1 MTAGLRTADQD
12 PFKTA
17 ADPARS
23 VWVAAN
29 AGTGKTHLLV
39 ERIARLLLAGV
50 PPGRIL
56 CLTFTRAAAAEMAN
70 RLSDRLGNWAAMADG
85 ELEGELGELMG
96 GTVPPPTLT
105 AARRLFA
112 ETLEVPEGLKIRTI
126 HAFCESL
133 LGRFPLEAEVAP
145 HFSVIDERTAGE
157 LRTEARDRVLAHAH
171 GGVDGELAAALS
183 HLTGIVDEG
192 GFATVMRELDANR
205 GRLRGLIEGHG
216 GLAGLVEACR
226 GALGVDA
233 GDTCRS
239 VLAQACAPGAFDE
252 LGLHRAAAALDEGTA
267 KDRERAAAIRAW
279 LGAPL
284 ERADA
289 LWKPYTLVFLTR
301 EGNPSAEQ
309 NLITKKAQRADPAAL
324 GALLAEQERIHAVR
338 QRLRAVAVAEATA
351 ALLGIGAALLAAYDS
366 LKRTRALLDYDDL
379 ILTARRLLAGGGRAG
394 WVHYKLDGGI
404 DHILLDEAQDTS
416 PEQWEVVTALAE
428 EFFAGAGR
436 REGRTVFAVGD
447 EKQSIYSFQGAD
459 PDAFDRMRAYFAERV
474 RSAREDWK
482 TVTLAH
488 SFRATRTLLDV
499 VDGVFSRPEALDGVT
514 SAGRPTRHVS
524 SRGGQAGLVE
534 VWPTIKADEEREADP
549 WDAPLDQMSAESPP
563 ARLAQNIAD
572 RIGSW
577 LEEGEIL
584 ESADRPIRPDDI
596 MILVRKRAGF
606 VEEMVRCLKV
616 RGIPVAGTDRMVLTD
631 QLAVMDLVAL
641 GNFVLLPED
650 DLNLAV
656 VLKTPMFGFED
667 EELFDLAHGRRG
679 SLWETLKGRRGAR
692 FEGARERLFE
702 LLARADYTPPFE
714 FFADALGRDGDRRR
728 ILGRLG
734 AEARDPLD
742 EFLSLALD
750 YERRAVPSLQGFLH
764 WISAGETE
772 IKRDLEHG
780 RGEVR
785 VMTVH
790 AAKGLESPIVFLPD
804 TCSVPNPRLDPK
816 LLWGDAAS
824 SLSPWAGFVLWPAYR
839 DNEDAAC
846 QRLRDAARLRIDRE
860 YRRLLYVAM
869 TRARDRLYVCG
880 WEGKQ
885 ARGRGCWYDLIA
897 PAVREAG
904 DEVPLPLGGSAWRVA
919 SAQTAPADKRGAQG
933 GVDAAPP
940 LPSWTA
946 RPAPA
951 EPDPPRPLA
960 PSRPEDAD
968 PPVHAPFGAEGGA
981 RFERG
986 RLIHRLLQSLPEL
999 EPGARAGAARAYLAR
1014 AARRLA
1020 PEARAEIAAETLAVL
1035 ADPAFEA
1042 IFGPG
1047 SQAEVPLTGI
1057 VGGRVMSARLDRL
1070 AVTGSAVTVI
1080 DYKTNRTPPAT
1091 EDQVSALYLGQMAAY
1106 RVALSRIYPDRPVRC
1121 LLLWTDGPRLIALSD
1136 TLLDQHAP

>member
-1 MTAGLRTADQD
+1 MIASLHPAGED

-56 CLTFTRAAAAEMAN
+56 CLAFTRAAASEMAN
-70 RLSDRLGNWAAMADG
+70 RLNDRLGNWAAMADG

-96 GTVPPPTLT
+96 GTVPPPTLN

-112 ETLEVPEGLKIRTI
+112 ETLEVPKGLQIRTI

-133 LGRFPLEAEVAP
+133 LGRFPLEADVAP

-171 GGVDGELAAALS
+171 DGDDGDLAAALS
-183 HLTGIVDEG
+183 HLAGIVDEG
-192 GFATVMRELDANR
+192 RFATVMGELDANR
-205 GRLRGLIEGHG
+205 GRLRGLIAGHG
-216 GLAGLVEACR
+216 GLAGLVGACR
-226 GALGVDA
+226 GALGLDA
-233 GDTCRS
+233 GATSRS

-252 LGLHRAAAALDEGTA
+252 PGLHRAAAALDDGTA
-267 KDRERAAAIRAW
+267 RDRKRAAAIRAW
-279 LGAPL
+279 LGAPQ

-289 LWKPYTLVFLTR
+289 FTDSYRRVFLTA
-301 EGNPSAEQ
+301 EGTPSAEQ
-309 NLITKKAQRADPAAL
+309 NLVTKTAQRADPAAL
-324 GALLAEQERIHAVR
+324 GVLLGEQARIHAVR
-338 QRLRAVAVAEATA
+338 QRLQAVAVAEATA
-351 ALLGIGAALLAAYDS
+351 ALLRIGASLLAAYDS
-366 LKRTRALLDYDDL
+366 LKRARALLDYDDL

-404 DHILLDEAQDTS
+404 DHILVDEAQDTS

-459 PDAFDRMRAYFAERV
+459 PDAFDCMRAYFAERV

-488 SFRATRTLLDV
+488 SFRATRTVLDV
-499 VDGVFSRPEALDGVT
+499 VDGVFSRPETLDGVT

-524 SRGGQAGLVE
+524 SRRGQAGLVE
-534 VWPTIKADEEREADP
+534 VWPTIKVEAARDADP
-549 WDAPLDQMSAESPP
+549 WDAPLDQMSAVSPP
-563 ARLAQNIAD
+563 ALLARHIAD

-606 VEEMVRCLKV
+606 VDEMVRCLKE
-616 RGIPVAGTDRMVLTD
+616 RGIRVAGTDRMVLTD

-656 VLKTPMFGFED
+656 VLKAPMFGFD
-667 EELFDLAHGRRG
+667 DDALFDLAHGRRG
-679 SLWETLKGRRGAR
+679 SLWETLKGRRGGR
-692 FEGARERLFE
+692 FEGARKRLFD
-702 LLARADYTPPFE
+702 LLALADYTPPFE
-714 FFADALGRDGDRRR
+714 FFADVLGRDGDRRR

-734 AEARDPLD
+734 PDARDPLD

-750 YERRAVPSLQGFLH
+750 YERRNAPSLQGFLH
-764 WISAGETE
+764 WIAAGKTQ

-804 TCSVPNPRLDPK
+804 TCRVPDPRVDPK
-816 LLWGDAAS
+816 LLWGDAGG
-824 SLSPWAGFVLWPAYR
+824 AGFVLWPAHR
-839 DNEDAAC
+839 DNENAAC
-846 QRLRDAARLRIDRE
+846 QRLREAARLGIDRE

-880 WEGKQ
+880 WEGKR
-885 ARGRGCWYDLIA
+885 ARDGGCWYDLVA
-897 PAVREAG
+897 PTVRAAG
-904 DEVPLPLGGSAWRVA
+904 GEVSLPLGGSAWRVA
-919 SAQTAPADKRGAQG
+919 SAQTAPADKRGAEG

-940 LPSWTA
+940 LPSWAT
-946 RPAPA
+946 RSAPA

-960 PSRPEDAD
+960 PSRPEDEE
-968 PPVHAPFGAEGGA
+968 PPVHAPFGVEGGA
-981 RFERG
+981 RLARG

-1014 AARRLA
+1014 AARGLA

-1047 SQAEVPLTGI
+1047 SQAEVPLVGI
-1057 VGGRVMSARLDRL
+1057 VGGRVVSARVDRL
-1070 AVTGSAVTVI
+1070 LVTGSAVTVI
-1080 DYKTNRTPPAT
+1080 DYKTNRAPPAT
-1091 EDQVSALYLGQMAAY
+1091 EDQVPALYLGQMAAY
-1106 RVALSRIYPDRPVRC
+1106 RVALGRIYPGRPVHC
-1121 LLLWTDGPRLIALSD
+1121 LLLWTDGPRLMALPE
-1136 TLLDQHAP
+1136 TLLDQRAP